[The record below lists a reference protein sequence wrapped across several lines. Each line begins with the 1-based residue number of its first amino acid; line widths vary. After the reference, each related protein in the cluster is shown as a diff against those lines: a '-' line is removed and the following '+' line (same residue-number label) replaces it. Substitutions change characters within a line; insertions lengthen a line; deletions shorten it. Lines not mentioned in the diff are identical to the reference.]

1 MKKEENRNLKVYEL
15 CGYNYKPMPQ
25 IRLQGQWLKECGF
38 DIGDSVSVQCKR
50 GKLIITLDSKE

>member
-38 DIGDSVSVQCKR
+38 DIGDFINIQCKP
-50 GKLIITLDSKE
+50 GQLIISKKLE